1 MTQKIALGLTVVVL
15 LMIGAAGLL
24 SMDKTSNDEA
34 EMLLP
39 GLKAQLANL
48 DRVEIVTRDETVTLA
63 ANDGQWTIVERD
75 NYPAK
80 RDTLVDMV
88 NQLAQAKLLEQKT
101 SRPENYARLGVVD
114 LEDPASEAVQLSLS
128 AGESEFTTLLGNAAS
143 GRSGR
148 YTRIGE
154 QTWLTDTIDVEKLPT
169 AWLEPVII
177 NVESK
182 DVTHVVLQNKESE
195 LSFQRNAEDAFDF
208 AQLPPDRALKYPSI
222 TGEPARALVN
232 VRLEDVAS
240 HDTKRWQ
247 DAASANFTL
256 RDGREIRVQAA
267 QYGEGNWLHFNIGPE
282 PETSETET
290 AVEITVDITTT
301 APDLTAWDYRV
312 SSYIFDDFVKSLEDL
327 LAEIETENPDPINS
341 VE

>member
-15 LMIGAAGLL
+15 LMIGAAALL

-208 AQLPPDRALKYPSI
+208 AQLPQTEHSNIPQSPANQRGPWSMSDWKMSLLTIPNAGRMPRAPTSHSGTAEKYEFKPPNTEKEIGYTSI
-222 TGEPARALVN
+222 
-232 VRLEDVAS
+232 
-240 HDTKRWQ
+240 
-247 DAASANFTL
+247 
-256 RDGREIRVQAA
+256 
-267 QYGEGNWLHFNIGPE
+267 
-282 PETSETET
+282 
-290 AVEITVDITTT
+290 
-301 APDLTAWDYRV
+301 
-312 SSYIFDDFVKSLEDL
+312 
-327 LAEIETENPDPINS
+327 
-341 VE
+341 